1 MQSSPWRGRDVEV
14 ATLYSAASIKSIP
27 RANGGRMPIVPQFR
41 PVTTSPARSLG
52 MEESIQQQ
60 QANMSLEVNAA
71 RTAYEERELAS
82 DAVPLR
88 AEPDEV
94 LSGDHGLVRSLV
106 LNDRIH
112 ALTVD
117 TAGEVAVWNVV
128 RGICAGKFKSE
139 EVAAASHGGSAAGG
153 SGSGRDGERSPREVL
168 EAVRERIE
176 GEAVV
181 SPWAVA
187 DTKAGVLTVHLNEKS
202 FEAEVYADEVGFG
215 HDKRFNDESKSA

>member
-1 MQSSPWRGRDVEV
+1 M
-14 ATLYSAASIKSIP
+14 
-27 RANGGRMPIVPQFR
+27 
-41 PVTTSPARSLG
+41 
-52 MEESIQQQ
+52 QQQ
-60 QANMSLEVNAA
+60 VNVSLEVNAA
-71 RTAYEERELAS
+71 RTEYEERELAS
-82 DAVPLR
+82 DAVSLR

-94 LSGDHGLVRSLV
+94 MGGDHGLVRSLV

-128 RGICAGKFKSE
+128 HGVCVGRFQNE
-139 EVAAASHGGSAAGG
+139 EVGAASQGGSAAGG
-153 SGSGRDGERSPREVL
+153 SGSGGDGERSPREVL

-181 SPWAVA
+181 SSWAVA

-202 FEAEVYADEVGFG
+202 FEAEVYADEVGYG
-215 HDKRFNDESKSA
+215 NDRHFNDESKSA